1 MKVKNGKDFWA
12 GLMFAGFGLGFMLVS
27 LNYPMGSAVRM
38 GPAYFP
44 AVLGGLLA
52 LLGAVVFF
60 RAFVSKFQHPFKVFT
75 FRLPLLIAA
84 LLVAGATYLASGPA
98 LTSGP
103 VLAFGGAVPF
113 VFFAHN
119 YFNGAPMVLFAL
131 TGLALA
137 LFIGAFGPRAMF
149 LILLAVVIFG
159 YALKP
164 LGLVLSTVLLIVSSS
179 LAGHDFRNKEI
190 VILTVVLVLFGVL
203 VFVKGLGLPFNLW
216 PGE

>member
-12 GLMFAGFGLGFMLVS
+12 GLMFTGFGLGFMLVAF
-27 LNYPMGSAVRM
+27 NYPMGSAVRM

-44 AVLGGLLA
+44 TVLGGLLGI
-52 LLGAVVFF
+52 LGAVIFF
-60 RAFVSKFQHPFKVFT
+60 RAFVSKFEHPFRVFT
-75 FRLPLLIAA
+75 FRLPLLIGS
-84 LLVAGATYLASGPA
+84 LLVGGATYFADGLLKG
-98 LTSGP
+98 
-103 VLAFGGAVPF
+103 VPM
-113 VFFAHN
+113 AE
-119 YFNGAPMVLFAL
+119 FAL
-131 TGLALA
+131 AGLALA

-164 LGLVLSTVLLIVSSS
+164 LGLVLSTVLLIVMSA
-179 LAGHDFRNKEI
+179 LGGHDFRKKEI
-190 VILTVVLVLFGVL
+190 VILTIGLALFGVL

>member
-60 RAFVSKFQHPFKVFT
+60 RAFVSKFEHPLKVFP
-75 FRLPLLIAA
+75 FRLHMLIAA
-84 LLVAGATYLASGPA
+84 LALGGATYLADSWLKGM
-98 LTSGP
+98 
-103 VLAFGGAVPF
+103 
-113 VFFAHN
+113 
-119 YFNGAPMVLFAL
+119 PMAGFAL
-131 TGLALA
+131 VGLALA
-137 LFIGAFGPRAMF
+137 LFIGAFGPKAMF
-149 LILLAVVIFG
+149 LVLLAVVIFG

-164 LGLVLSTVLLIVSSS
+164 LGLVLATALLIVIS
-179 LAGHDFRNKEI
+179 AVGGHDFRNKEI